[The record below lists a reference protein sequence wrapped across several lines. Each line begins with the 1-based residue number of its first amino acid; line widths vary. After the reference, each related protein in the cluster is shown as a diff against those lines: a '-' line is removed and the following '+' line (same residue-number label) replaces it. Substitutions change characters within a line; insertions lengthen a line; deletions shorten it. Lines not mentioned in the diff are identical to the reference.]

1 MWGAG
6 TISWVAVNT
15 QQACLLSLFC
25 LLQDFE
31 GADDGEKLWDG
42 KKDLDIRIIMIW
54 RGHGHGP
61 EQDLLKQMRKLMQPL
76 PKFLRQTQVVTCA
89 VQCCAML
96 ISLNWQSLTLW
107 DAAPSN
113 LILCARQTN
122 ERFWEVTSIVKEKRR
137 NDVQIRQSTR
147 SST

>member
-1 MWGAG
+1 MLG
-6 TISWVAVNT
+6 
-15 QQACLLSLFC
+15 LSLFG

-42 KKDLDIRIIMIW
+42 KKDHCSCGPRHPNHQDLERV
-54 RGHGHGP
+54 GHGLGR
-61 EQDLLKQMRKLMQPL
+61 EDLLKQMRKLMQPL

-96 ISLNWQSLTLW
+96 ISLNWHSLTLW

-113 LILCARQTN
+113 
-122 ERFWEVTSIVKEKRR
+122 
-137 NDVQIRQSTR
+137 
-147 SST
+147 